1 MQGWSLL
8 MDLSTPFKEPVIIFS
23 IVLAII
29 LLSPILLK
37 TLRIPSIVVMI
48 IAGVIIGPHGFQ
60 LLERDGAIVLFGT
73 VGLLYIM
80 FLAGLEIDLH
90 GFRKNISRSVSFG
103 LFTFI
108 IPFIIG
114 FAVCR
119 MILHLDMI
127 PALITAS
134 MFSTQTLVA
143 YPIVS
148 RLGITRSA
156 PVAITVGGTIITDT
170 LVLLLF
176 SVVTNFAMDKSDS
189 FFWLRLAISVIAF
202 AAIVLYI
209 YPIFAKWFFSKLE
222 NEGGSQFIFVLTLVF
237 IAAFLSQLAGLEHI
251 IGAFLAGISLTRLI
265 PHSSTL
271 KNRIVFVGNNIFIP
285 FFLINVGMIIDLH
298 VLIENGGALTVAA
311 ILVTV
316 ALSTKYIA
324 AWITQKTFGLTRN
337 EGSLIFGLSTAHAA
351 ATLAIIL
358 VGFDL
363 GLLDEKILNG
373 TIIVILVSCL
383 VSSFVTENAGRK
395 YVLLTANKVDT
406 DPEVMERILVPVGN
420 PDSAEKLLDLAMM
433 IRNPGSKEPIY
444 PLAVVEDGPQAREQL
459 IRARR
464 NLQLAAEHVSSSET
478 KVQVLT
484 RVDVSIAGGISGAV
498 KELGITEVVLGWHSR
513 VSTSDRLFGSI
524 IQQVIKSTDQMLW
537 IGRLSQPLNTIDRIA
552 ILMPPN
558 AEFESGFFRWL
569 EGVKQLSQQ
578 TGARCMFWGER
589 KTLEIVDAV
598 NNAKFRLIAEYSEF
612 TDWDDLESLQSIVK
626 TGDLL
631 VVVSARQKSVSH
643 FSALDQVPGRMHT
656 IFGDKSFILLYPY
669 QSEFRSGDMNFEYSV
684 LTPSAFK
691 ENIARINQIGKI
703 VYKAFTP
710 GKEKK

>member
-1 MQGWSLL
+1 

-37 TLRIPSIVVMI
+37 TLRIPSIVMMI
-48 IAGVIIGPHGFQ
+48 IAGVMIGPHGFH

-90 GFRKNISRSVSFG
+90 GFKKNAKRSVSFG

-108 IPFIIG
+108 IPFVIG

-119 MILHLDMI
+119 MLLHLDMV

-148 RLGITRSA
+148 RLGITRST

-176 SVVTNFAMDKSDS
+176 SVVTNFAMDKSVS
-189 FFWLRLAISVIAF
+189 YFWLRLTISVIAF
-202 AAIVLYI
+202 AAIVLYV
-209 YPIFAKWFFSKLE
+209 YPIFARWFFSKLE

-298 VLIENGGALTVAA
+298 VLVDDVNALSVAA

-316 ALSTKYIA
+316 ALSTKYLA
-324 AWITQKTFGLTRN
+324 AWVTQKTFRLTRT

-363 GLLDEKILNG
+363 GLLDETVLNG

-383 VSSFVTENAGRK
+383 VSSFVTETAGRK
-395 YVLLTANKVDT
+395 YVVQTANKVDT
-406 DPEVMERILVPVGN
+406 EPEVMERILVPVGN
-420 PDSAEKLLDLAMM
+420 PESAAKLLDLAMM
-433 IRNPGSKEPIY
+433 IRNPNSKEPIY
-444 PLAVVEDGPQAREQL
+444 PLGVVKDGPQAREQL
-459 IRARR
+459 IRARK
-464 NLQLAAEHVSSSET
+464 NLQVAAEHVSSSET
-478 KVQVLT
+478 RVQVLT
-484 RVDVSIAGGISGAV
+484 RVDVSIATGISGAV
-498 KELGITEVVLGWHSR
+498 KELGITEVVMGWHAR
-513 VSTSDRLFGSI
+513 VSTSDRIFGSI
-524 IQQVIKSTDQMLW
+524 IEQVIKSTDQMLW
-537 IGRLSQPLNTIDRIA
+537 IGRLVQPINTYNRIA

-558 AEFESGFFRWL
+558 AEFETGFFRWL
-569 EGVKQLSQQ
+569 EGVKQLAQQ

-598 NNAKFRLIAEYSEF
+598 NAAKFKLDAEYSEF
-612 TDWDDLESLQSIVK
+612 TDWDDLESLKEAVK
-626 TGDLL
+626 PTDML
-631 VVVSARQKSVSH
+631 VVVGARPKSVSH
-643 FSALDQVPGRMHT
+643 FSALDQVPGRMNT
-656 IFGDKSFILLYPY
+656 YFENRSFILLYPY

-684 LTPSAFK
+684 LSPSAFK
-691 ENIARINQIGKI
+691 ENIGRINNIGKI
-703 VYKAFTP
+703 VYRAFSP
-710 GKEKK
+710 GKDKKK